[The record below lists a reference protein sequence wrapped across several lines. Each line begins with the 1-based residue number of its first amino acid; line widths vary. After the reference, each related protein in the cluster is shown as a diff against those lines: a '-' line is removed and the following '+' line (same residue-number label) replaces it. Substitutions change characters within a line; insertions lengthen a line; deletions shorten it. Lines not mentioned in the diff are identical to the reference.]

1 MIITSVGSSCVSI
14 NAKDI
19 VNLIKSIKA
28 RFDSKWKSLVNLES
42 VLVHKDCQKTY
53 TRSDTI
59 QNILMNK
66 KIRIIFLN
74 SPIKDKIRYYT
85 YI

>member
-1 MIITSVGSSCVSI
+1 MWSQTSVGSSCVSI
-14 NAKDI
+14 KAKGTA
-19 VNLIKSIKA
+19 NLKKLSKA

-59 QNILMNK
+59 KNILMNK
-66 KIRIIFLN
+66 KIRIIIRL
-74 SPIKDKIRYYT
+74 SKIRYA
-85 YI
+85 